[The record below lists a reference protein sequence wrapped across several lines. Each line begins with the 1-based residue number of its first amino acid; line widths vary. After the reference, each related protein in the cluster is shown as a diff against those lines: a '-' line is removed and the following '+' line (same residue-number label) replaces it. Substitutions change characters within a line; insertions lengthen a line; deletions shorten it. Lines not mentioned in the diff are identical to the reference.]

1 MAMGIQPAELI
12 AGYCDLDLLKS
23 ALNPQDTAAV
33 DSGTVRREI
42 DRAMRGFLAE
52 KPDDE
57 TLSLLVNCLFVVL
70 QYDVFFDFLN
80 RRGLTLG
87 ETHAARAA
95 MRKDWASWQKDGSL
109 TDAEWLSDHSAEQ
122 KRLVFDVIAALHL
135 TADDFDEIPAPEMKE
150 PKWQK
155 KTYGDFEL
163 VTIADAEIIDDG
175 GLSASPDPVGKDF
188 VLRDADGVTYYLYHV
203 RKSDIPSNIEMDDS
217 RLYTADGRID
227 GYTGEQLREIEFE
240 IYDGGVIFTYTTDG
254 VDDSAAQRD
263 PRWMPYEIW
272 IQGRIA
278 KRRAQQ
284 AAFLA
289 QYL

>member
-23 ALNPQDTAAV
+23 SLHSQNSSAV
-33 DSGTVRREI
+33 RKEI

-52 KPDDE
+52 KPDNE

-87 ETHAARAA
+87 ETHSARVA
-95 MRKDWASWQKDGSL
+95 MRKDWSL
-109 TDAEWLSDHSAEQ
+109 RQNGEALSDAQWLSENDETKKQ
-122 KRLVFDVIAALHL
+122 QVFEAIESLHL

-163 VTIADAEIIDDG
+163 VTIADAEITDDG

-203 RKSDIPSNIEMDDS
+203 RKSDIPGNMDMEDG

-254 VDDSAAQRD
+254 VDDSAAERD

-272 IQGRIA
+272 VQGRIA